1 MTTVSSN
8 LIVRIRKFHTIHA
21 SSSEAELITRHY
33 VAVVVCSPR
42 GLEKRGDFRRGTG
55 GVKGARG
62 EIRPREP
69 LVNDQ
74 GVSAM
79 DEVSRRAMLAATAAG
94 GVLTLAASAGAQ
106 AGDAVP
112 QPQRPGHGGTDP
124 GPRNLARDRQNPD
137 LLVPPSTDHGT
148 LPNLRFSFADAHVR
162 QETGGWTRQITVR
175 ELGVSKDVA
184 GVNMRLNAGG
194 VRELHWHKAAEW
206 AYMLYGSARITAVDP
221 GGHNFVDDVGVGDLW
236 YFPSGVPH
244 SIQGLNPD
252 GCEFLLVFDD
262 GDFDEDNTFLLS
274 DWFKHTPKEVLSKN
288 FGVPEAA
295 YAHLPDPSE
304 LYIFNAKAP
313 GPLESDKIAGATPVS
328 PTFSHKMLAQQP
340 IKTKSGTVRIT
351 DTSVF
356 PASKTISAA
365 LVEVEPG
372 GMREMHWHPNT
383 NEWQYYIDGQARM
396 GVFAASGQART
407 FDFQAGDVG
416 YVPFAMGHYIENT
429 GTVPLR
435 FLEVFKSS
443 YYADVSLN
451 QWLALTPPE
460 LVRAHL
466 KLDDQAVAALRKE
479 KLPVVPG

>member
-1 MTTVSSN
+1 
-8 LIVRIRKFHTIHA
+8 
-21 SSSEAELITRHY
+21 
-33 VAVVVCSPR
+33 
-42 GLEKRGDFRRGTG
+42 
-55 GVKGARG
+55 
-62 EIRPREP
+62 
-69 LVNDQ
+69 
-74 GVSAM
+74 M